1 MPKLLSNKHLPLL
14 QSCWKVL
21 FTTSSRDHGTLGHLC
36 GLLGRLPNAKNPKKD
51 LHACCD
57 ALFLILKGHILAV
70 ACGELGISNPD
81 AEIPS
86 APSKGGCSVSEC
98 RSFIETLAVKVMNRC
113 SIVEGAILNRN
124 VDDTSDSVY
133 NYARVLCHLASLA
146 LELTD
151 AWREGD
157 GIRVLRCW
165 RINLLHFFATQ
176 RTKYALEALR
186 IQFQLAILPPHLV
199 NQLTWGRFVNT
210 QGGAGNNIPCDLHN
224 EHVVRICKDAIHCMG
239 SNFSQE
245 AATRVARS
253 VTTLDNI
260 AHCFDVQ
267 CGVNNES
274 SSHTTKSEEEDL
286 RRAVKVIQDE
296 KIWDI
301 TPGRK
306 YHNFRRISSNPL
318 KHLDWKKLNTW
329 IGNKVK
335 ECIKYRRLII
345 EEDTSDESEDDECTS
360 D

>member
-1 MPKLLSNKHLPLL
+1 MLE
-14 QSCWKVL
+14 
-21 FTTSSRDHGTLGHLC
+21 GTFYHKC
-36 GLLGRLPNAKNPKKD
+36 GLLGCLPNAKNPKKD

-57 ALFLILKGHILAV
+57 TLFFILKGHILAV
-70 ACGELGISNPD
+70 ELGISNPD
-81 AEIPS
+81 VEIPS
-86 APSKGGCSVSEC
+86 APLKGGYSVFEC

-113 SIVEGAILNRN
+113 SIVEGEILNRN

-176 RTKYALEALR
+176 RT
-186 IQFQLAILPPHLV
+186 
-199 NQLTWGRFVNT
+199 
-210 QGGAGNNIPCDLHN
+210 
-224 EHVVRICKDAIHCMG
+224 
-239 SNFSQE
+239 NFSQE

-267 CGVNNES
+267 CGVNKES

-286 RRAVKVIQDE
+286 RQIGRASCRERV
-296 KIWDI
+296 
-301 TPGRK
+301 
-306 YHNFRRISSNPL
+306 
-318 KHLDWKKLNTW
+318 
-329 IGNKVK
+329 
-335 ECIKYRRLII
+335 
-345 EEDTSDESEDDECTS
+345 
-360 D
+360 